1 MIKPHQPE
9 QEMSFQQKTDPKDEE
24 SKDNMLVNDSS
35 ILAGSKRSNPEPVG
49 VTSTKRKK
57 HKDMPRRK

>member
-1 MIKPHQPE
+1 
-9 QEMSFQQKTDPKDEE
+9 MSFQQKTDPKDEE